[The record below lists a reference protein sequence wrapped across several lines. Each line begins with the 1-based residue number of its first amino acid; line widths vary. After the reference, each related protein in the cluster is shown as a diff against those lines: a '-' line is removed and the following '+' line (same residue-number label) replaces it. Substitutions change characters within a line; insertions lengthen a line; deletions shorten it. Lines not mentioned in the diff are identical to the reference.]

1 MYTKRL
7 ISQLLDI
14 SYKSQS
20 YSRSCLLKIF
30 SMHHR
35 IVRLILFLP
44 CLFISLQASKPV
56 SPLKFH
62 QKLMGADVTLV
73 IDAEE
78 CEELETA
85 VSKTFA
91 EGNRLNNI
99 LSDWEAGSEL
109 SILSRSSEY
118 GEYQRVS
125 DELFEVLSFSRKL
138 AKQTDG
144 AFDVTIGPLSRLW
157 RIARHQKKLP
167 SQYKI
172 DLSLSR
178 TGYQKLELLES
189 KQSAR
194 LTQKNMVLDL
204 GAVAKGYIADSML
217 AVLKDA
223 GFPRSLIDAGGD
235 LTIGDAPRFRN
246 GWAVKIGGLANSH
259 SKTIELSN
267 CAVATSGDLEQ
278 FLEIN
283 GKVYSHIIN
292 PRTGY
297 GLESRAQVSVVAE
310 NGMFADA
317 LASTC
322 LVIGFEQSKEFLSGW
337 SFYQLHYLQVDP
349 KTNEIL
355 YDTTSAP

>member
-1 MYTKRL
+1 MR
-7 ISQLLDI
+7 
-14 SYKSQS
+14 
-20 YSRSCLLKIF
+20 
-30 SMHHR
+30 HR
-35 IVRLILFLP
+35 IISLILFLP

-62 QKLMGADVTLV
+62 QKLMGTDVTLV
-73 IDAEE
+73 IDADE
-78 CEELETA
+78 CKALQTA
-85 VSKTFA
+85 VAKTFA

-99 LSDWEAGSEL
+99 LSDWEADSEL
-109 SILSRSSEY
+109 SILSRSSQH
-118 GEYQRVS
+118 GEFLIVS
-125 DELFEVLSFSRKL
+125 NELFEVMSFSKKL
-138 AKQTDG
+138 SKQTDG
-144 AFDVTIGPLSRLW
+144 AFDITIGPLSRLW

-172 DLSLSR
+172 DQCLSR
-178 TGYQKLELLES
+178 TGYEKLELLETN
-189 KQSAR
+189 QSAR

-204 GAVAKGYIADSML
+204 GAAAKGYIADSML

-246 GWAVKIGGLANSH
+246 GWAVKIGGLVNSH
-259 SKTIELSN
+259 SKMIELSN

-310 NGMFADA
+310 NGMLADA
-317 LASTC
+317 LASTS
-322 LVIGFEQSKEFLSGW
+322 LVLGFDKSKEFLSGW

-355 YDTTSAP
+355 YDTISAP

>member
-1 MYTKRL
+1 
-7 ISQLLDI
+7 
-14 SYKSQS
+14 
-20 YSRSCLLKIF
+20 
-30 SMHHR
+30 MHHR
-35 IVRLILFLP
+35 FVRLILFLP
-44 CLFISLQASKPV
+44 CLFISLQASKSG

-62 QKLMGADVTLV
+62 QKLMGTDVTLV

-78 CEELETA
+78 SEELQTA
-85 VSKTFA
+85 VGKAFA

-99 LSDWEAGSEL
+99 LSDWEADSEL
-109 SILSRSSEY
+109 SIFSRSSRH

-138 AKQTDG
+138 STQTDG
-144 AFDVTIGPLSRLW
+144 AFDITIGPLSRLW

-172 DLSLSR
+172 DQCLSR
-178 TGYQKLELLES
+178 AGYQKLELLES
-189 KQSAR
+189 NQSAR

-204 GAVAKGYIADSML
+204 GAVAKGYIADRML

-223 GFPRSLIDAGGD
+223 GFARALIDAGGD
-235 LTIGDAPRFRN
+235 LTIGDAPRFKK
-246 GWAVKIGGLANSH
+246 GWAVKIGGLANSS

-283 GKVYSHIIN
+283 GRVYSHIIN
-292 PRTGY
+292 PLTGY
-297 GLESRAQVSVVAE
+297 GLEGRAQVSIVAE
-310 NGMFADA
+310 NGMLADA

-322 LVIGFEQSKEFLSGW
+322 LVLGVDTSIAFLSGW
-337 SFYQLHYLQVDP
+337 SFYQMHYLQVDP

-355 YDTTSAP
+355 YDISSAP

>member
-1 MYTKRL
+1 MR
-7 ISQLLDI
+7 
-14 SYKSQS
+14 
-20 YSRSCLLKIF
+20 
-30 SMHHR
+30 HR
-35 IVRLILFLP
+35 IISLILFLP

-85 VSKTFA
+85 VTKTFA

-167 SQYKI
+167 TQYKI

-178 TGYQKLELLES
+178 TGYEKLDLLES
-189 KQSAR
+189 NQSAR

-204 GAVAKGYIADSML
+204 GAVAKGYIADCML
-217 AVLKDA
+217 AV
-223 GFPRSLIDAGGD
+223 
-235 LTIGDAPRFRN
+235 
-246 GWAVKIGGLANSH
+246 
-259 SKTIELSN
+259 
-267 CAVATSGDLEQ
+267 
-278 FLEIN
+278 
-283 GKVYSHIIN
+283 
-292 PRTGY
+292 
-297 GLESRAQVSVVAE
+297 
-310 NGMFADA
+310 
-317 LASTC
+317 
-322 LVIGFEQSKEFLSGW
+322 
-337 SFYQLHYLQVDP
+337 
-349 KTNEIL
+349 
-355 YDTTSAP
+355 

>member
-1 MYTKRL
+1 
-7 ISQLLDI
+7 
-14 SYKSQS
+14 
-20 YSRSCLLKIF
+20 
-30 SMHHR
+30 MHHR
-35 IVRLILFLP
+35 FVWLILFLP
-44 CLFISLQASKPV
+44 CLLISLQASNSG

-62 QKLMGADVTLV
+62 QKLMGTDVTLV
-73 IDAEE
+73 IDADE
-78 CEELETA
+78 CEELQTA
-85 VSKTFA
+85 VSKALA

-99 LSDWEAGSEL
+99 LSDWEADSEL
-109 SILSRSSEY
+109 SILSRSSRH

-138 AKQTDG
+138 STQTDG
-144 AFDVTIGPLSRLW
+144 AFDITVGPLSRLW

-167 SQYKI
+167 NQYKI
-172 DLSLSR
+172 NQCLSR
-178 TGYQKLELLES
+178 AGYQKLELLES
-189 KQSAR
+189 NQSAR

-204 GAVAKGYIADSML
+204 GAVAKGYIADRML

-223 GFPRSLIDAGGD
+223 GFARALIDAGGD
-235 LTIGDAPRFRN
+235 LTIGDAPRFKK
-246 GWAVKIGGLANSH
+246 GWAVKIGGLANSS

-278 FLEIN
+278 FLEID
-283 GKVYSHIIN
+283 GRVYSHIIN

-310 NGMFADA
+310 NGMLADA

-322 LVIGFEQSKEFLSGW
+322 LVLGLDQSKVFLSGW
-337 SFYQLHYLQVDP
+337 SFYQLHYFKVDP
-349 KTNEIL
+349 KTNDIL